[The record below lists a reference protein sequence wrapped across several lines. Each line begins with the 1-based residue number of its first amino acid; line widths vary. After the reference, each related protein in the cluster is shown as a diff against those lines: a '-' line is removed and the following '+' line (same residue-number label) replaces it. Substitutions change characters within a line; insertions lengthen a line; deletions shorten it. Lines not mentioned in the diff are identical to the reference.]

1 MKWAQLVTAP
11 QQFIQV
17 LLHNYPIATRF
28 TTVSAQ
34 LQVKKPQDYRQSETL
49 HLELVYSH
57 SVNHMP
63 LLQHIEKNASTT
75 LLLSL
80 QFCFS
85 KLTAGCC
92 VRLHFLY
99 QHTQTHH
106 CIIRYPRWDDSLRL
120 CMWTLASCWPRGLG
134 TLFCMQQLKRDS
146 TDCIYCYR
154 QVSGVNQINLVVLH
168 LYINNGILI
177 IWKSCTYEK
186 RSQTGAL

>member
-1 MKWAQLVTAP
+1 MKWAQLATAP
-11 QQFIQV
+11 EQFIQV

-34 LQVKKPQDYRQSETL
+34 LQMKKPQDYWQSETL

-63 LLQHIEKNASTT
+63 LLQHIDKMHPPPSCYPFK
-75 LLLSL
+75 
-80 QFCFS
+80 FCFG
-85 KLTAGCC
+85 KLTAGCR

-99 QHTQTHH
+99 QHTQTHY
-106 CIIRYPRWDDSLRL
+106 CIIRYPRWDDSRRL

-146 TDCIYCYR
+146 TD
-154 QVSGVNQINLVVLH
+154 H
-168 LYINNGILI
+168 ILL
-177 IWKSCTYEK
+177 
-186 RSQTGAL
+186 QTGKWGQSDKSGSFASLYQ